1 MVNIDDESYVDSSPH
16 TMALTVGFAD
26 YPVSDDALH
35 PTIELSFDVTV
46 VAAVCDCSLIT
57 WNEPENI
64 PRYLTASVVTTPT
77 E

>member
-1 MVNIDDESYVDSSPH
+1 MVNQDDETYVDASPH
-16 TMALTVGFAD
+16 SMTLTVGFED

-35 PTIELSFDVTV
+35 PTIDLTFDVNV

-64 PRYLTASVVTTPT
+64 PRYLTASVVTTPG